1 MRRRERA
8 VGRRRERRRRV
19 MRVKTISRVEE
30 DYTRERKS
38 DRLRVHRNLD
48 PELRPMHRAVE
59 YKRALNAVKLD
70 KTFAKPFAGQFAGH
84 ADAVLCMAKSPTSL
98 TELVSGAADGEIR
111 VWDVPSRKASRVLK
125 GHRGA
130 CRGVCVSKDG
140 DAVVSCGDDATIR
153 LWRLPKAGMGEM
165 SDPTRKTPVMETPEV
180 YVENNGFRDCDAHW
194 GKREFAT
201 AGATVQVWSM
211 DRGNALHTF
220 EWGTDTVLS
229 VRYNPVETD
238 IFASCGSD
246 RSIALYDVRMET
258 PLKKI
263 IMQTKSTKLC
273 WNPMEAFNFTVAN
286 EDTNLYSYDMRKMD
300 IATCVHKDFV
310 NAVMDV
316 DYSPT
321 GREFVAGSYDRTI
334 RLFDYNAGHSKDCYH
349 TKRMQR
355 VFCTRFSMDGS
366 YVFSAS
372 DDMNV
377 RCWKADASAQLGT
390 LAPREK
396 RKHAYNASLKDR
408 FKHMPEIRRIANH
421 HHVPKAIHKQ
431 TKLRRTMQDAE
442 TRKARRRVAHA
453 APGAEKEEFK
463 PARKKKILAQV
474 E

>member
-1 MRRRERA
+1 MKI
-8 VGRRRERRRRV
+8 
-19 MRVKTISRVEE
+19 KTISRVEE

-38 DRLRVHRNLD
+38 DHYKVHRNLD
-48 PELRPMHRAVE
+48 PELRPMQRAVE

-70 KTFAKPFAGQFAGH
+70 KVFAKPLVGQMGGH
-84 ADAVLCMAKSPTSL
+84 ADGVLCMAKSPVAL

-111 VWDVPSRKASRVLK
+111 VWDVPSRKTMRTLE

-130 CRGVCVSKDG
+130 VRGVTVSHDG
-140 DAVVSCGDDATIR
+140 KHVVSCGDDATIR
-153 LWRLPKAGMGEM
+153 VWELARAGMGEM
-165 SDPTRKTPVMETPEV
+165 RNPNARAPAVEAKEV
-180 YVENNGFRDCDAHW
+180 FSCDNGFRDCDAHW
-194 GKREFAT
+194 VKEEFAT
-201 AGATVQVWSM
+201 CGANVQVWNM
-211 DRGNALHTF
+211 HRNYPLHEF

-229 VRYNPVETD
+229 VRYNPVEKD
-238 IFASCGSD
+238 IFASCGTD

-258 PLKKI
+258 PLKKLV
-263 IMQTKSTKLC
+263 MQTKSTKLC

-286 EDTNLYSYDMRKMD
+286 EDCNLYSYDMRKLD

-310 NAVMDV
+310 SAVMDI

-334 RLFDYNAGHSKDCYH
+334 RLFDYNAGHSKECYH

-355 VFCTRFSMDGS
+355 VFSVRFSMDGS
-366 YVFSAS
+366 YVFSGS
-372 DDMNV
+372 DDMNL
-377 RCWKADASAQLGT
+377 RCWKADASAQMGT
-390 LAPREK
+390 LLPREQ

-431 TKLRRTMQDAE
+431 TKIRRTMQDAE

-453 APGAEKEEFK
+453 APGAEKDEFK
-463 PARKKKILAQV
+463 PARKKKIIAQV